1 MGNKKSEE
9 MFSVEEFEIIR
20 LSLLECYTHYG
31 YKITE
36 LKTNKLKAN
45 DTEEAE
51 AFQQC
56 IDYYTESHNVL
67 GRFLSFMNGSCE

>member
-9 MFSVEEFEIIR
+9 MFSVEEFEIIS

-56 IDYYTESHNVL
+56 IDYYTERHNVL

>member
-9 MFSVEEFEIIR
+9 MFSVEEFEIIS
-20 LSLLECYTHYG
+20 LSLLECYIHYG

-36 LKTNKLKAN
+36 LKINKLKAN

-56 IDYYTESHNVL
+56 IDYYTERHNVL